1 MTKATLYIGI
11 VLICRVVQAIFN
23 KQSSNEVGNAR
34 TLVLYSTYRMAI
46 SAALGLILLLAAGN
60 GFRLDGET
68 VLISCCLQKNE
79 KSCCNRS
86 FRTGCNSFFISKPLF
101 SLFFRFWAC

>member
-68 VLISCCLQKNE
+68 VLIATFSGVMLFLSGACSIFSMTSLVSCKAE
-79 KSCCNRS
+79 Y
-86 FRTGCNSFFISKPLF
+86 
-101 SLFFRFWAC
+101 